1 MSTCQKCIALI
12 LDPAQALDLT
22 SRLAA
27 GAALVGNWEMFAAR
41 RTFSTAGVFHL
52 DGVQGLHWKPS
63 RLLRILGGR
72 EMAVLGIGAAG
83 CLALLLAGPWG
94 ATGVVG
100 LILALSARLAM
111 AQRRIIGGDGAEQ
124 LTTLTLVVVLLAAA
138 PVSSPQR
145 IQFAVAFIGGQVILA
160 YLTSGVSKLASP
172 LWRNGSAMTGIIHT
186 QTYGLR
192 AVALALDR
200 IPRGSLIL
208 GWAVMLFE
216 SAFVLLLFGP
226 HWLVIAVLA
235 CAFIF
240 HLGCA
245 VVMGLNDFLL
255 AFPATFPCVL
265 MVAQWL
271 SGAVSSGGS
280 I

>member
-1 MSTCQKCIALI
+1 MI

-27 GAALVGNWEMFAAR
+27 GASLVGSWEMFAAR
-41 RTFSTAGVFHL
+41 RAFSSSGVFHL
-52 DGVQGLHWKPS
+52 DGVQSLHWRPS
-63 RLLRILGGR
+63 RLLQILSGR

-83 CLALLLAGPWG
+83 SLALVLAGPWN
-94 ATGVVG
+94 AAGVAG
-100 LILALSARLAM
+100 LIIALAARLAM
-111 AQRRIIGGDGAEQ
+111 AQRRVIGSDGAEQ
-124 LTTLTLVVVLLAAA
+124 LISLTLVVVLLASA

-172 LWRNGSAMTGIIHT
+172 LWRDGSAMTGIIHT

-192 AVALALDR
+192 VVALTLDR
-200 IPRGSLIL
+200 VPGSSLVL

-226 HWLVIAVLA
+226 QWLVIPVLA

-245 VVMGLNDFLL
+245 VIMGLNDFLL

-265 MVAQWL
+265 VVAQWL
-271 SGAVSSGGS
+271 SSAESVV
-280 I
+280 